1 MGTWRVVDVKSPF
14 HSLTAI
20 FDTSSSLQ
28 ANSTLDMGGQPV
40 QNHGI
45 GFLAVTFIR
54 DATHCAASG
63 DFPVLQ
69 PIPDLYVWQ
78 G

>member
-1 MGTWRVVDVKSPF
+1 
-14 HSLTAI
+14 
-20 FDTSSSLQ
+20 
-28 ANSTLDMGGQPV
+28 MGGQPV